1 MIICVVYYMQR
12 TDKSVVCSI
21 SQCCREMPA
30 SKVFSICLLFL
41 TATTFSLDRPYIR
54 LEKVLDEP
62 YGYGW
67 GIDLPGYGD
76 TMQFTDVQTHTLK
89 PGNASTSGDM
99 NQVLEGD
106 LIMFLNDGEG
116 HCMQVMN
123 TNDD

>member
-1 MIICVVYYMQR
+1 MEK

-21 SQCCREMPA
+21 SQCYREMPA
-30 SKVFSICLLFL
+30 SKVSSICLLFL
-41 TATTFSLDRPYIR
+41 TATSLSLDRPYIR

-123 TNDD
+123 INDD